1 MKGLAQFRKFDWENF
16 SKGKTFQV
24 TAVSNWTDHDTGK
37 HLGRRVE
44 SVITMDTTSYEFRR
58 GEQFTDLYE
67 KITFKVEGD
76 AEAPIGATVIPVEA
90 VARCYGDYQ
99 NQLSVVCKALRVVPQ
114 APAAAAK
121 GQN

>member
-1 MKGLAQFRKFDWENF
+1 MIVQDSDVYAKSWGALSTD
-16 SKGKTFQV
+16 SG
-24 TAVSNWTDHDTGK
+24 SNPY
-37 HLGRRVE
+37 LYAIN
-44 SVITMDTTSYEFRR
+44 SNITMDTTSYEFRR
-58 GEQFTDLYE
+58 GEQFTNLYE

-114 APAAAAK
+114 APAK

>member
-1 MKGLAQFRKFDWENF
+1 MKGLAQFRRFDWENF

-44 SVITMDTTSYEFRR
+44 SVITTDTTAYEFRR
-58 GEQFTDLYE
+58 GEQFTNLYE

-76 AEAPIGATVIPVEA
+76 TEAPIGATVIPVEA

-114 APAAAAK
+114 APAK